1 MYKFLMMTT
10 SFWLVGISGG
20 VVPRQ
25 ESSSRQGLD
34 AALLLQVFEVYS
46 MPLILRFLFGCLSS
60 KAVISFVC

>member
-46 MPLILRFLFGCLSS
+46 MPLILIQLQFILHKTP
-60 KAVISFVC
+60 KASH